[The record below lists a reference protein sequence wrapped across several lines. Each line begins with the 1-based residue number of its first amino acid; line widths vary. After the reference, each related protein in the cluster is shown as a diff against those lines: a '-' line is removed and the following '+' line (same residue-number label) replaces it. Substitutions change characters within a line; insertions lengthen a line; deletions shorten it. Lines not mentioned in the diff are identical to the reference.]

1 MSVVDVR
8 EAITRAHHE
17 EWARVVAALT
27 RRFGDLDIAEEAAA
41 EAFATAVERWP
52 ADGVPPNPGAWLTTT
67 ANRKAI
73 DRIRRENK
81 RDDKQ
86 KEAQMLYDDDPPE
99 PLGAI
104 DDERLRLIFTC
115 CHPALAMETRVALTL
130 RMVGG
135 LTVPEIARAFLV
147 QETTMGQRITRAKAK
162 IKAARIPYRVP
173 SAEDL
178 PARVSGVLAVLFL
191 VFNEGYLATGPDTD
205 PVRHDLTAE
214 AIRLTRLIRALMPE
228 DGEVAGLLALMLLTE
243 ARRTAR
249 VSASGELVT
258 LDEQDRGAWDAA
270 LVAEGHR
277 LVRERLAAGV
287 APGRYQI
294 LAAINA
300 VHTSAR
306 DVRDT
311 DWSQVVALYDQ
322 LVRLDPSPIIALNR
336 AIAVA
341 ELDGPEVAL
350 AAVDRLEDTL
360 AGYHAYHATRADLL
374 RRLGR
379 SQESRAAYDKAIEL
393 AGNTAETA
401 YLTRRRD
408 QLGVSREPRA
418 PTQAYAPAVT
428 DDIRYLVLDSA
439 GDESMLWE
447 LTWGLRVIDGDGNE
461 VEVHARRS
469 VDEVRP
475 VLAELVSRG
484 FVELYDFRDPPGPTL
499 EREQAQAVIADD
511 GYWIVQSES
520 DKDAAYALTLT
531 DAGEAE
537 LTRVIAAHE

>member
-1 MSVVDVR
+1 MTGVDVR
-8 EAITRAHHE
+8 EAVTRTHRE
-17 EWARVVAALT
+17 EWARVVAALA

-73 DRIRRENK
+73 DRIRRET
-81 RDDKQ
+81 RRGDKH
-86 KEAQMLYDDDPPE
+86 KEAQRMFDDDPPE

-104 DDERLRLIFTC
+104 DDDRLRLIFTC

-130 RMVGG
+130 RLVGG
-135 LTVPEIARAFLV
+135 LTLPEIARAFLV
-147 QETTMGQRITRAKAK
+147 QESAMGRRITRAKTK
-162 IKAARIPYRVP
+162 IKEAGIPYRVP

-214 AIRLTRLIRALMPE
+214 AIRLTRLIRVLMPA

-249 VSASGELVT
+249 VSAGGELVT
-258 LDEQDRGAWDAA
+258 LDEQDRAAWDTA

-277 LVRERLAAGV
+277 LVRERLATGV

-300 VHTSAR
+300 VHTSAP
-306 DVRDT
+306 DIRDT

-322 LVRLDPSPIIALNR
+322 LVRLDPSPIVALNR

-350 AAVDRLEDTL
+350 AAVDRLGDGL
-360 AGYHAYHATRADLL
+360 AGYHAYHATRAELL
-374 RRLGR
+374 RRLARGA
-379 SQESRAAYDKAIEL
+379 QARAAYDRAIEL

-401 YLTRRRD
+401 ALTRRRD
-408 QLGVSREPRA
+408 QLG
-418 PTQAYAPAVT
+418 
-428 DDIRYLVLDSA
+428 
-439 GDESMLWE
+439 
-447 LTWGLRVIDGDGNE
+447 
-461 VEVHARRS
+461 
-469 VDEVRP
+469 
-475 VLAELVSRG
+475 
-484 FVELYDFRDPPGPTL
+484 
-499 EREQAQAVIADD
+499 
-511 GYWIVQSES
+511 
-520 DKDAAYALTLT
+520 
-531 DAGEAE
+531 
-537 LTRVIAAHE
+537 

>member
-1 MSVVDVR
+1 VSVVDVR
-8 EAITRAHHE
+8 EAVIQAHHE
-17 EWARVVAALT
+17 EWARVVASLT

-52 ADGVPPNPGAWLTTT
+52 ADRLPPNPGAWLTTT

-86 KEAQMLYDDDPPE
+86 REAQLLYDDDDPSE
-99 PLGAI
+99 PAGAI

-115 CHPALAMETRVALTL
+115 CHPALAMESRVALTL
-130 RMVGG
+130 RMVAG

-147 QETTMGQRITRAKAK
+147 QETAMGQRITRAKAK

-214 AIRLTRLIRALMPE
+214 AIRLTRLIRALMPD

-258 LDEQDRGAWDAA
+258 LDKQDRGTWDAA
-270 LVAEGHR
+270 LIGEGHR
-277 LVRERLAAGV
+277 LVRERLAAGA

-294 LAAINA
+294 LAAISA

-306 DVRDT
+306 DVRHT

-350 AAVDRLEDTL
+350 AAIDRLEHRL
-360 AGYHAYHATRADLL
+360 AGYHAYHAARADLL

-379 SQESRAAYDKAIEL
+379 GQKSRAAYDKAIEL

-401 YLTRRRD
+401 SLTRRRD
-408 QLGVSREPRA
+408 QLG
-418 PTQAYAPAVT
+418 
-428 DDIRYLVLDSA
+428 
-439 GDESMLWE
+439 
-447 LTWGLRVIDGDGNE
+447 
-461 VEVHARRS
+461 
-469 VDEVRP
+469 
-475 VLAELVSRG
+475 
-484 FVELYDFRDPPGPTL
+484 
-499 EREQAQAVIADD
+499 
-511 GYWIVQSES
+511 
-520 DKDAAYALTLT
+520 
-531 DAGEAE
+531 
-537 LTRVIAAHE
+537 

>member
-1 MSVVDVR
+1 MSVVDIR
-8 EAITRAHHE
+8 EAITRVHHE
-17 EWARVVAALT
+17 EWARVVASLT

-41 EAFATAVERWP
+41 DAFATAVERWP
-52 ADGVPPNPGAWLTTT
+52 ADGIPPNPGAWLTTT
-67 ANRKAI
+67 ANHKAI

-81 RDDKQ
+81 RGDKHR
-86 KEAQMLYDDDPPE
+86 EAQMLNDGAPE
-99 PLGAI
+99 PVGAI

-115 CHPALAMETRVALTL
+115 CHPALAMQTRVALTL

-147 QETTMGQRITRAKAK
+147 QESAMGQRITRAKAK

-205 PVRHDLTAE
+205 PVRHDLTVE

-258 LDEQDRGAWDAA
+258 LVEQDRGTWDAA
-270 LVAEGHR
+270 LIAEGHQV
-277 LVRERLAAGV
+277 VRERLAAGV
-287 APGRYQI
+287 APGSYQI
-294 LAAINA
+294 LAAISA

-322 LVRLDPSPIIALNR
+322 LVRLDPSPVIALNR

-350 AAVDRLEDTL
+350 AVVDRLEDEL

-379 SQESRAAYDKAIEL
+379 SQKSRAAYDKAIEL
-393 AGNTAETA
+393 AGNTAEVA

-408 QLGVSREPRA
+408 QLG
-418 PTQAYAPAVT
+418 
-428 DDIRYLVLDSA
+428 
-439 GDESMLWE
+439 
-447 LTWGLRVIDGDGNE
+447 
-461 VEVHARRS
+461 
-469 VDEVRP
+469 
-475 VLAELVSRG
+475 
-484 FVELYDFRDPPGPTL
+484 
-499 EREQAQAVIADD
+499 
-511 GYWIVQSES
+511 
-520 DKDAAYALTLT
+520 
-531 DAGEAE
+531 
-537 LTRVIAAHE
+537 

>member
-1 MSVVDVR
+1 MSVTDVQ
-8 EAITRAHHE
+8 ETITRVHHE
-17 EWARVVAALT
+17 EWARVVASLT
-27 RRFGDLDIAEEAAA
+27 KRFGDLDIAEEAAA

-73 DRIRRENK
+73 DRIRRESK
-81 RDDKQ
+81 RDDKH
-86 KEAQMLYDDDPPE
+86 KEAQMVYDDPPE
-99 PLGAI
+99 PLGVI

-135 LTVPEIARAFLV
+135 LTVPEIARAFFV
-147 QETTMGQRITRAKAK
+147 QETAMGQRITRAKAK

-205 PVRHDLTAE
+205 PVRHELTAE
-214 AIRLTRLIRALMPE
+214 AIRLTRLIRALLPD

-249 VSASGELVT
+249 VSASGELVS
-258 LDEQDRGAWDAA
+258 LDEQDRGAWDVE
-270 LVAEGHR
+270 LIAEGHG
-277 LVRERLAAGV
+277 LVRERLATGV

-311 DWSQVVALYDQ
+311 DWSQIVALYDQ
-322 LVRLDPSPIIALNR
+322 LVRIDPSPIVALNR

-341 ELDGPEVAL
+341 ELDGPELAL
-350 AAVDRLEDTL
+350 TTIDRLGDHL
-360 AGYHAYHATRADLL
+360 AGYHAFHATRAELL
-374 RRLGR
+374 RRMHR
-379 SQESRAAYDKAIEL
+379 SPESRAAYDQAIEL
-393 AGNTAETA
+393 AGNTAEVA
-401 YLTRRRD
+401 HLTRRRD
-408 QLGVSREPRA
+408 QLG
-418 PTQAYAPAVT
+418 
-428 DDIRYLVLDSA
+428 
-439 GDESMLWE
+439 
-447 LTWGLRVIDGDGNE
+447 
-461 VEVHARRS
+461 
-469 VDEVRP
+469 
-475 VLAELVSRG
+475 
-484 FVELYDFRDPPGPTL
+484 
-499 EREQAQAVIADD
+499 
-511 GYWIVQSES
+511 
-520 DKDAAYALTLT
+520 
-531 DAGEAE
+531 
-537 LTRVIAAHE
+537 

>member
-1 MSVVDVR
+1 MHDVR
-8 EAITRAHHE
+8 EAITQAHHE
-17 EWARVVAALT
+17 EWARMVAALT
-27 RRFGDLDIAEEAAA
+27 RRFGDLDVAEEAAA
-41 EAFATAVERWP
+41 EAFATAVARWP

-86 KEAQMLYDDDPPE
+86 RVAQMSYDNPPE
-99 PLGAI
+99 PLSAI

-115 CHPALAMETRVALTL
+115 AHPALAIETRVALTL
-130 RMVGG
+130 RMVCG
-135 LTVPEIARAFLV
+135 LTMSEIARAFLV

-178 PARVSGVLAVLFL
+178 PARLSGVLAVLFL

-205 PVRHDLTAE
+205 PVCQGLTAE
-214 AIRLTRLIRALMPE
+214 AIRLTRLLHALMPE
-228 DGEVAGLLALMLLTE
+228 DGEVAGLLALMLLIE
-243 ARRTAR
+243 ARRNAR
-249 VSASGELVT
+249 VSASGELVP

-270 LVAEGHR
+270 LIAEGHR

-306 DVRDT
+306 HVCDT

-322 LVRLDPSPIIALNR
+322 LIHLDPSPIITLNR

-341 ELDGPEVAL
+341 ELDGPQVAL
-350 AAVDRLEDTL
+350 VVLDRLEEKLT
-360 AGYHAYHATRADLL
+360 GYHAYHATRANLL
-374 RRLGR
+374 RRLGS
-379 SQESRAAYDKAIEL
+379 SQKSREAYDKAIEL
-393 AGNTAETA
+393 AGNVAEIA

-408 QLGVSREPRA
+408 QLG
-418 PTQAYAPAVT
+418 
-428 DDIRYLVLDSA
+428 
-439 GDESMLWE
+439 
-447 LTWGLRVIDGDGNE
+447 
-461 VEVHARRS
+461 
-469 VDEVRP
+469 
-475 VLAELVSRG
+475 
-484 FVELYDFRDPPGPTL
+484 
-499 EREQAQAVIADD
+499 
-511 GYWIVQSES
+511 
-520 DKDAAYALTLT
+520 
-531 DAGEAE
+531 
-537 LTRVIAAHE
+537 

>member
-1 MSVVDVR
+1 VSTDDVR
-8 EAITRAHHE
+8 DAIIRAHRE
-17 EWARVVAALT
+17 EWARVVAGLT

-41 EAFATAVERWP
+41 EAFATAVARWP
-52 ADGVPPNPGAWLTTT
+52 TDGVPPNPGAWLTTT
-67 ANRKAI
+67 ATRKAI

-86 KEAQMLYDDDPPE
+86 REAQIMYDDDPPHS
-99 PLGAI
+99 LGTI

-147 QETTMGQRITRAKAK
+147 QETAMGQRITRAKTK
-162 IKAARIPYRVP
+162 IKVARIPYRVP
-173 SAEDL
+173 GVDDL

-228 DGEVAGLLALMLLTE
+228 NGEVAGLLALMLLTE

-258 LDEQDRGAWDAA
+258 LDQQDRGAWDAA

-277 LVRERLAAGV
+277 LVRERLVAGA

-322 LVRLDPSPIIALNR
+322 LVRLDPSPIVALNR
-336 AIAVA
+336 AVALA

-350 AAVDRLEDTL
+350 AAVDRLDVAL

-374 RRLGR
+374 RRLGC
-379 SQESRAAYDKAIEL
+379 SQPARAAYDKAIEL

-401 YLTRRRD
+401 YLSRRRD
-408 QLGVSREPRA
+408 ELG
-418 PTQAYAPAVT
+418 
-428 DDIRYLVLDSA
+428 
-439 GDESMLWE
+439 
-447 LTWGLRVIDGDGNE
+447 
-461 VEVHARRS
+461 
-469 VDEVRP
+469 
-475 VLAELVSRG
+475 
-484 FVELYDFRDPPGPTL
+484 
-499 EREQAQAVIADD
+499 
-511 GYWIVQSES
+511 
-520 DKDAAYALTLT
+520 
-531 DAGEAE
+531 
-537 LTRVIAAHE
+537 

>member
-1 MSVVDVR
+1 VIDVE
-8 EAITRAHHE
+8 EAVTRAHHE
-17 EWARVVAALT
+17 EWARVVASLT
-27 RRFGDLDIAEEAAA
+27 KRFGDLDIAEEAAA

-86 KEAQMLYDDDPPE
+86 KEAQGLYDDDPPE

-115 CHPALAMETRVALTL
+115 AHPALAMEARVALTL

-191 VFNEGYLATGPDTD
+191 VFNEGYLASGPDAD
-205 PVRHDLTAE
+205 PVRQDLTAE
-214 AIRLTRLIRALMPE
+214 AIRLARLIRALMPE

-249 VSASGELVT
+249 VSARGELVT

-270 LVAEGHR
+270 MIAEGHR
-277 LVRERLAAGV
+277 LVRECLAAAAAGV

-306 DVRDT
+306 DIRDT

-322 LVRLDPSPIIALNR
+322 LARLDPSPIIALNR

-350 AAVDRLEDTL
+350 AAVDRLEDKL

-374 RRLGR
+374 RRLGQR
-379 SQESRAAYDKAIEL
+379 QQSRAAYGRAIEL
-393 AGNTAETA
+393 VGNTAETA

-408 QLGVSREPRA
+408 QLG
-418 PTQAYAPAVT
+418 
-428 DDIRYLVLDSA
+428 
-439 GDESMLWE
+439 
-447 LTWGLRVIDGDGNE
+447 
-461 VEVHARRS
+461 
-469 VDEVRP
+469 
-475 VLAELVSRG
+475 
-484 FVELYDFRDPPGPTL
+484 
-499 EREQAQAVIADD
+499 
-511 GYWIVQSES
+511 
-520 DKDAAYALTLT
+520 
-531 DAGEAE
+531 
-537 LTRVIAAHE
+537 

>member
-1 MSVVDVR
+1 MTRDAVSGFRDQRHGRPRHPGRAGCDRCVQRPAQGGGLLGLRRWPRRAQLGHRHRQPRRGGDVQRRALPGVEGVSRRLLDHGGSRPRRGAQARRRRVEGLQPEDRGAAVPVSVADVR
-8 EAITRAHHE
+8 EAITQTHHE
-17 EWARVVAALT
+17 EWARVVASLT
-27 RRFGDLDIAEEAAA
+27 RRFGDLDVAEEAVA

-73 DRIRRENK
+73 DRLRRESK
-81 RDDKQ
+81 RGDKQ
-86 KEAQMLYDDDPPE
+86 KDAQMLYDDDPPE

-104 DDERLRLIFTC
+104 EDERLRLIFTC
-115 CHPALAMETRVALTL
+115 CHPALAIESRVALTL

-147 QETTMGQRITRAKAK
+147 QETAMGQRITRAKAK
-162 IKAARIPYRVP
+162 IKATRIPYRVP

-178 PARVSGVLAVLFL
+178 PARVSGVLAVLYL
-191 VFNEGYLATGPDTD
+191 VFNEGYLATGPGTD

-228 DGEVAGLLALMLLTE
+228 DGEVSGLLALMLLTE

-249 VSASGELVT
+249 VSASGELVP
-258 LDEQDRGAWDAA
+258 LDEQDRGSWDAA

-306 DVRDT
+306 DARDT

-322 LVRLDPSPIIALNR
+322 LVFLDPSPIVALNR

-341 ELDGPEVAL
+341 ELDGPNVAL
-350 AAVDRLEDTL
+350 AAVDRLEDNL
-360 AGYHAYHATRADLL
+360 AGYHAYHATRAELL
-374 RRLGR
+374 RRLGCGQR
-379 SQESRAAYDKAIEL
+379 SRDAYDRAIEL

-408 QLGVSREPRA
+408 QLV
-418 PTQAYAPAVT
+418 
-428 DDIRYLVLDSA
+428 
-439 GDESMLWE
+439 
-447 LTWGLRVIDGDGNE
+447 
-461 VEVHARRS
+461 
-469 VDEVRP
+469 
-475 VLAELVSRG
+475 
-484 FVELYDFRDPPGPTL
+484 
-499 EREQAQAVIADD
+499 
-511 GYWIVQSES
+511 
-520 DKDAAYALTLT
+520 
-531 DAGEAE
+531 
-537 LTRVIAAHE
+537 

>member
-1 MSVVDVR
+1 VTDVR
-8 EAITRAHHE
+8 AAIIQAHHE

-41 EAFATAVERWP
+41 EAFVTAVERWP

-81 RDDKQ
+81 RDHKQ
-86 KEAQMLYDDDPPE
+86 KEARMLYGDSPPE

-104 DDERLRLIFTC
+104 EDNRLRLIFTC

-135 LTVPEIARAFLV
+135 LTVPQIARAFLV
-147 QETTMGQRITRAKAK
+147 QEPAMGQRITRAKAK

-173 SAEDL
+173 AAEDL
-178 PARVSGVLAVLFL
+178 SARVSGVLAVLFL
-191 VFNEGYLATGPDTD
+191 VFNEGYLATGPETD
-205 PVRHDLTAE
+205 PVRHELTAE
-214 AIRLTRLIRALMPE
+214 AIRLTRLIRALLPE

-249 VSASGELVT
+249 VSASRELVT
-258 LDEQDRGAWDAA
+258 LDEQDRGAWDAG
-270 LVAEGHR
+270 LIAEGHQ
-277 LVRERLAAGV
+277 LVRERLAAKV

-306 DVRDT
+306 EMGDT

-322 LVRLDPSPIIALNR
+322 LARLDPSPIVALNR

-341 ELDGPEVAL
+341 ELDGPQVAL
-350 AAVDRLEDTL
+350 AAVDRLEDKL
-360 AGYHAYHATRADLL
+360 ARYHAYHATRADLL

-379 SQESRAAYDKAIEL
+379 NQESRAAYDQAIEL

-401 YLTRRRD
+401 SLTRRRD
-408 QLGVSREPRA
+408 QLG
-418 PTQAYAPAVT
+418 
-428 DDIRYLVLDSA
+428 
-439 GDESMLWE
+439 
-447 LTWGLRVIDGDGNE
+447 
-461 VEVHARRS
+461 
-469 VDEVRP
+469 
-475 VLAELVSRG
+475 
-484 FVELYDFRDPPGPTL
+484 
-499 EREQAQAVIADD
+499 
-511 GYWIVQSES
+511 
-520 DKDAAYALTLT
+520 
-531 DAGEAE
+531 
-537 LTRVIAAHE
+537 

>member
-1 MSVVDVR
+1 MIDVG
-8 EAITRAHHE
+8 EAITRAYHE

-41 EAFATAVERWP
+41 EAFTIAVARWP
-52 ADGVPPNPGAWLTTT
+52 ADGVPPNRGAWLTTT
-67 ANRKAI
+67 ATRKAI
-73 DRIRRENK
+73 DRIRRETK

-86 KEAQMLYDDDPPE
+86 QAAQLLYDDEPPR

-135 LTVPEIARAFLV
+135 LTMPEIARAFLV
-147 QETTMGQRITRAKAK
+147 PQATMGQRITRAKAK
-162 IKAARIPYRVP
+162 IKAAGIPYRVP
-173 SAEDL
+173 SAADL

-191 VFNEGYLATGPDTD
+191 LFNEGYLATGPATD
-205 PVRHDLTAE
+205 PVRQDLTTE
-214 AIRLTRLIRALMPE
+214 AIRLTRLLRALMPD

-258 LDEQDRGAWDAA
+258 LVEQDRGAWDAA
-270 LVAEGHR
+270 LIAEGHR
-277 LVRERLAAGV
+277 LVRERLAAAA

-306 DVRDT
+306 EVRDT

-341 ELDGPEVAL
+341 ELDGPEAAL
-350 AAVDRLEDTL
+350 AAIDRLADQL
-360 AGYHAYHATRADLL
+360 ADYHAYHATRADLL

-379 SQESRAAYDKAIEL
+379 RRQSRGAYDQAIKL
-393 AGNTAETA
+393 AGNTAEIA
-401 YLTRRRD
+401 YLTRRRE
-408 QLGVSREPRA
+408 QLGLPAPSCSGRCSRRGA
-418 PTQAYAPAVT
+418 DGPA
-428 DDIRYLVLDSA
+428 
-439 GDESMLWE
+439 G
-447 LTWGLRVIDGDGNE
+447 
-461 VEVHARRS
+461 
-469 VDEVRP
+469 
-475 VLAELVSRG
+475 
-484 FVELYDFRDPPGPTL
+484 
-499 EREQAQAVIADD
+499 
-511 GYWIVQSES
+511 
-520 DKDAAYALTLT
+520 
-531 DAGEAE
+531 
-537 LTRVIAAHE
+537 

>member
-1 MSVVDVR
+1 MSDVQ
-8 EAITRAHHE
+8 EAITRVHHE
-17 EWARVVAALT
+17 EWARVVASLAK
-27 RRFGDLDIAEEAAA
+27 RFGDLDIAEEAAA

-67 ANRKAI
+67 ANRRAI

-86 KEAQMLYDDDPPE
+86 KEAQMSYDEPPE
-99 PLGAI
+99 PLGVI

-130 RMVGG
+130 RLIGG
-135 LTVPEIARAFLV
+135 LTVPEIARGFLV
-147 QETTMGQRITRAKAK
+147 QETAMGQRITRAKAK
-162 IKAARIPYRVP
+162 IKAAKIPYRVP

-178 PARVSGVLAVLFL
+178 PGRVSGVLSVLFL

-205 PVRHDLTAE
+205 PVRHELTAE
-214 AIRLTRLIRALMPE
+214 AIRLTRLIRALLPD

-249 VSASGELVT
+249 VSATGELIS
-258 LDEQDRGAWDAA
+258 LRDQDRGAWDTA

-277 LVRERLAAGV
+277 LVRERLATRI

-306 DVRDT
+306 DAADT

-322 LVRLDPSPIIALNR
+322 LVRVDRSPIVALNR
-336 AIAVA
+336 AVAVA

-350 AAVDRLEDTL
+350 ATIDRLGDQL
-360 AGYHAYHATRADLL
+360 SGYHAYHAARADLL

-379 SQESRAAYDKAIEL
+379 SQESRAAYDAAIEL
-393 AGNTAETA
+393 AENTAEVA
-401 YLTRRRD
+401 YLSRRRD
-408 QLGVSREPRA
+408 QLVS
-418 PTQAYAPAVT
+418 
-428 DDIRYLVLDSA
+428 
-439 GDESMLWE
+439 
-447 LTWGLRVIDGDGNE
+447 
-461 VEVHARRS
+461 
-469 VDEVRP
+469 
-475 VLAELVSRG
+475 
-484 FVELYDFRDPPGPTL
+484 
-499 EREQAQAVIADD
+499 
-511 GYWIVQSES
+511 
-520 DKDAAYALTLT
+520 
-531 DAGEAE
+531 
-537 LTRVIAAHE
+537 

>member
-1 MSVVDVR
+1 VSVVDVR
-8 EAITRAHHE
+8 EAITRAHHD
-17 EWARVVAALT
+17 EWAWVVAALT
-27 RRFGDLDIAEEAAA
+27 RRFGDLDIAEDAAA

-52 ADGVPPNPGAWLTTT
+52 VDGVPPNPGAWLTTT

-73 DRIRRENK
+73 DRIRRENR
-81 RDDKQ
+81 RDGKH
-86 KEAQMLYDDDPPE
+86 KEAQMVVDPPD
-99 PLGAI
+99 PPAPIGAI
-104 DDERLRLIFTC
+104 DDERLRLVFTC

-135 LTVPEIARAFLV
+135 LSVPEIARAFLA
-147 QETTMGQRITRAKAK
+147 QESTVGRRITRAKAK

-173 SAEDL
+173 SVEDL
-178 PARVSGVLAVLFL
+178 PVRVSGVLAVVYL

-249 VSASGELVT
+249 VSASGELVA
-258 LDEQDRGAWDAA
+258 LNEQDRGAWDAA

-277 LVRERLAAGV
+277 LVRERLAAAAAGV

-300 VHTSAR
+300 VHTSAH

-341 ELDGPEVAL
+341 EIDGPEVAL

-374 RRLGR
+374 RRLGC
-379 SQESRAAYDKAIEL
+379 SQKSRAAYAKAIEL

-408 QLGVSREPRA
+408 QLG
-418 PTQAYAPAVT
+418 
-428 DDIRYLVLDSA
+428 
-439 GDESMLWE
+439 
-447 LTWGLRVIDGDGNE
+447 
-461 VEVHARRS
+461 
-469 VDEVRP
+469 
-475 VLAELVSRG
+475 
-484 FVELYDFRDPPGPTL
+484 
-499 EREQAQAVIADD
+499 
-511 GYWIVQSES
+511 
-520 DKDAAYALTLT
+520 
-531 DAGEAE
+531 
-537 LTRVIAAHE
+537 

>member
-1 MSVVDVR
+1 MSGSDVR
-8 EAITRAHHE
+8 ETITQAHHE

-52 ADGVPPNPGAWLTTT
+52 ADGIPPNPGAWLTTT

-73 DRIRRENK
+73 DRLRRERK
-81 RDDKQ
+81 RDDKH
-86 KEAQMLYDDDPPE
+86 KEAQMVHDDPPE

-115 CHPALAMETRVALTL
+115 CHPALAMQTRVALTL

-147 QETTMGQRITRAKAK
+147 AETTMGQRITRAKGK

-178 PARVSGVLAVLFL
+178 PARVTGVLAVLFL

-205 PVRHDLTAE
+205 PVRHELTAE

-249 VSASGELVT
+249 VSAGGELVA

-277 LVRERLAAGV
+277 LVRERLAAASVGV

-311 DWSQVVALYDQ
+311 DWSQIVALYDQ
-322 LVRLDPSPIIALNR
+322 LVRLDPSPIVALNR

-350 AAVDRLEDTL
+350 AAVDRLDDTL

-374 RRLGR
+374 RRLG
-379 SQESRAAYDKAIEL
+379 QGQQSRAAYDKAIEL

-408 QLGVSREPRA
+408 QLA
-418 PTQAYAPAVT
+418 
-428 DDIRYLVLDSA
+428 
-439 GDESMLWE
+439 
-447 LTWGLRVIDGDGNE
+447 
-461 VEVHARRS
+461 
-469 VDEVRP
+469 
-475 VLAELVSRG
+475 
-484 FVELYDFRDPPGPTL
+484 
-499 EREQAQAVIADD
+499 
-511 GYWIVQSES
+511 
-520 DKDAAYALTLT
+520 
-531 DAGEAE
+531 
-537 LTRVIAAHE
+537 

>member
-1 MSVVDVR
+1 VSEVEVR
-8 EAITRAHHE
+8 QAITQAHRK
-17 EWARVVAALT
+17 EWARVVASLT

-52 ADGVPPNPGAWLTTT
+52 THGVPPNPGAWLTTT

-73 DRIRRENK
+73 DRIRREAK

-86 KEAQMLYDDDPPE
+86 KAAQMVYDDSPE

-147 QETTMGQRITRAKAK
+147 QETTMAQRITRAKAK

-173 SAEDL
+173 ATEDL

-191 VFNEGYLATGPDTD
+191 VFNEGYLATGSDTD

-214 AIRLTRLIRALMPE
+214 AIRLTRLIRTLMPD
-228 DGEVAGLLALMLLTE
+228 DGEVTGLLALMLLTE

-249 VSASGELVT
+249 VSASGELVP
-258 LDEQDRGAWDAA
+258 LAEQDRGAWDAA

-322 LVRLDPSPIIALNR
+322 FVRLDPSPIIALNR

-350 AAVDRLEDTL
+350 ATVDGLEDTL

-393 AGNTAETA
+393 AGNTAEIA

-408 QLGVSREPRA
+408 QLG
-418 PTQAYAPAVT
+418 
-428 DDIRYLVLDSA
+428 
-439 GDESMLWE
+439 
-447 LTWGLRVIDGDGNE
+447 
-461 VEVHARRS
+461 
-469 VDEVRP
+469 
-475 VLAELVSRG
+475 
-484 FVELYDFRDPPGPTL
+484 
-499 EREQAQAVIADD
+499 
-511 GYWIVQSES
+511 
-520 DKDAAYALTLT
+520 
-531 DAGEAE
+531 
-537 LTRVIAAHE
+537 